1 MLLIKTVTV
10 STWPTTE
17 FADRAKILSI
27 TINDDVVAA
36 ADIVLG
42 TEDAQGNFV
51 AGSKSVQSR
60 MTAQQYAA
68 WGTDDSYAERTF
80 LENIGLV
87 QA

>member
-1 MLLIKTVTV
+1 MLLIQPVTV
-10 STWPTTE
+10 SAWPSTE
-17 FADRAKILSI
+17 TADRAVITNISI
-27 TINDDVVAA
+27 NPDVVAA

-42 TEDAQGNFV
+42 AADAAGNFV

-60 MTAQQYAA
+60 MTAEQYAA

-87 QA
+87 LK

>member
-1 MLLIKTVTV
+1 MLLIEPVTV
-10 STWPTTE
+10 SAWPSTE
-17 FADRAKILSI
+17 IADRAKILSI

-42 TEDAQGNFV
+42 TEDEQGNFV

-60 MTAQQYAA
+60 MTAKQYAA

>member
-1 MLLIKTVTV
+1 MLLIQPITV
-10 STWPTTE
+10 SAWPSTE
-17 FADRAKILSI
+17 TADRVVIENISI
-27 TINDDVVAA
+27 NPDVIAA

-42 TEDAQGNFV
+42 TENADGNFV

-60 MTAQQYAA
+60 MTAEQYAA

-87 QA
+87 LK